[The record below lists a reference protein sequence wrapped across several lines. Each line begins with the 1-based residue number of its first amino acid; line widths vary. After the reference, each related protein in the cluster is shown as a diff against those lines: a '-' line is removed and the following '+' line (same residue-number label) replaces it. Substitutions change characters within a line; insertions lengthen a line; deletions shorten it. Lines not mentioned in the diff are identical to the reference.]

1 MNDPRTRRDPS
12 RIIPG
17 PPRFEIARQGL
28 LARLAASEAKLALL
42 VAPSGYGKTTL
53 LAQYAR
59 TESHRTIWL
68 TLTEAHAEP
77 MALASSLVLALE
89 TSGISLERIRTGA
102 VEGIEPGVLAHAVNG
117 LEDTLEFVLDG
128 LERLGSEGRRWL
140 GSFIESLREGH
151 RVLAAGYDDADLR
164 VAHLVSR
171 GQALVIGA
179 ADLAFSVDEA
189 RDYLEG
195 RGSRADPQETHHRLE
210 GWAAGLALVAAGA
223 APHAAPDDLVREA
236 LGMLP
241 DDLRCALPEASV
253 LEVWSD
259 AGAREI
265 GGDLPEGWLVRV
277 ARSGLPVT
285 PLEGGLYRPHR
296 LLADVLER
304 ELSQHPERHA
314 AMHGA
319 AAEVAL
325 RAGNELEAIAHLR
338 LARREPE
345 ALELAGQ
352 VVTRFER
359 RGEYGLMRRV
369 LEPFE
374 ENALSDDLAL
384 KLGVSLA
391 ETGDS
396 ERGEAII
403 RERDHGETRASVL
416 ANLSAI
422 AARQRQPERALAL
435 VEEALALPLELK
447 RQAAFLKNKSLHLFA
462 LGRAQEALSCG
473 LEARR
478 LADELGD
485 LSLALGCATAY
496 QAFYAALGRPLER
509 MAVLEEALEMA
520 ATLEGRGSSE
530 SSPVRV
536 IPLRH
541 DLALALY
548 LRGERNRARAMLEDV
563 LLEAERVSPMHAA
576 TILGTRGKFKQMD
589 GDFAGAAADFR
600 DAVRRGD
607 ELGYERFH
615 LPLRLCAAE
624 SEWWAGLRSLESLSF
639 EVSSAVPRQPLEALT
654 VAFYWGFI
662 AFQRGDLGTARTA
675 FEEASE
681 NTIWRLHAARARA
694 YLLEIERREHR
705 LERAM
710 VEAFVTV
717 IERLGGLEVLR
728 ADIRALHGL
737 YATCVRRHWCQ
748 QLEPFAVTPELS
760 PAAPRIALE
769 IHTLGHFAARLD
781 GQPLRLSGK
790 PAELLVWLALNGPAR
805 RDEILDA
812 LWEGSRARNDLE
824 YGKVAIRRVRDA
836 LKAHTTFNP
845 LPFED
850 GVYRLADVFEL
861 RLDAT
866 ELLGAADR
874 HRADPVRLRT
884 ILESNG
890 GEFLPGVETEWAVQ
904 IRVNLLE
911 SSIAVALALGHA
923 LERDDPRAAAAAYL
937 CARQLDPLGEVG
949 SQALERLRAALGDM
963 EGARFERASRERS
976 LEREFGTLNE
986 N

>member
-1 MNDPRTRRDPS
+1 MNDHRARRNPS

-28 LARLAASEAKLALL
+28 LARLAASKAKLALL

-59 TESHRTIWL
+59 TGSRRTVWL

-89 TSGISLERIRTGA
+89 ASGISLEAIRTGA
-102 VEGIEPGVLAHAVNG
+102 VEGIETGVLAHAVNG
-117 LEDTLEFVLDG
+117 LEDTIEFVLDG

-195 RGSRADPQETHHRLE
+195 RGSRADPQEAHHRLE

-223 APHAAPDDLVREA
+223 TPHAAPDDLVHEA
-236 LGMLP
+236 LGALP
-241 DDLRCALPEASV
+241 DDLRCVLPEASV
-253 LEVWSD
+253 LEVWSE
-259 AGAREI
+259 AGAREV
-265 GGDLPEGWLVRV
+265 GGDLPEGWLPRV
-277 ARSGLPVT
+277 ARSGLLVT
-285 PLEGGLYRPHR
+285 PLESGLYRPHR

-304 ELSQHPERHA
+304 ELSKRPERHA
-314 AMHGA
+314 ALHGA
-319 AAEVAL
+319 AAEVAV

-338 LARREPE
+338 LARRDPE
-345 ALELAGQ
+345 ALELASR
-352 VVTRFER
+352 VVSRFER
-359 RGEYGLMRRV
+359 RGAYGLMRRV

-374 ENALSDDLAL
+374 ANALSDELAL

-391 ETGDS
+391 ETGDP

-403 RERDHGETRASVL
+403 RERDHGDSRASVL

-435 VEEALALPLELK
+435 VEEALALPLEPK
-447 RQAAFLKNKSLHLFA
+447 RRAAFLKNKSLHLFA
-462 LGRAQEALSCG
+462 LGRAEEALSCG

-520 ATLEGRGSSE
+520 ATLEARGSSE

-548 LRGERNRARAMLEDV
+548 LRGERTHARAMLEDV

-576 TILGTRGKFKQMD
+576 TILGTRGKFRQLD

-624 SEWWAGLRSLESLSF
+624 SEWWAGLRSLESLAF
-639 EVSSAVPRQPLEALT
+639 EVSSAAPRQPLEAFT
-654 VAFYWGFI
+654 VAFYRGFV

-675 FEEASE
+675 FEEAID

-705 LERAM
+705 LERAT

-728 ADIRALHGL
+728 ADVRALYGL
-737 YATCVRRHWCQ
+737 YATCVRRGWCRA
-748 QLEPFAVTPELS
+748 QLEPFAV
-760 PAAPRIALE
+760 APDPSATCRISLE

-781 GQPLRLSGK
+781 GRPVRLSGK
-790 PAELLVWLALNGPAR
+790 PAELIVWLALNGPAR

-812 LWEGSRARNDLE
+812 LWDGSRARNDLE
-824 YGKVAIRRVRDA
+824 YGKVTIRRVRDA
-836 LKAHTTFNP
+836 LKAHTTLNP

-850 GVYRLADVFEL
+850 GVYRLAEALKL
-861 RLDAT
+861 RVDAT

-874 HRADPVRLRT
+874 HRDDPVRLRA

-904 IRVNLLE
+904 TRMNLLE
-911 SSIAVALALGHA
+911 SGIAVALALGHA
-923 LERDDPRAAAAAYL
+923 LERSDPRAAAAAYL
-937 CARQLDPLGEVG
+937 RARQLDPLGEAG
-949 SQALERLRAALGDM
+949 SQALERLRAALGDA
-963 EGARFERASRERS
+963 EGARFERSSRERS
-976 LEREFGTLNE
+976 LEREFGTLGE